1 MISVSKKCRRP
12 QKRAAHPI
20 NSVLVHNVRD
30 YGRDTCGLECF
41 HTAEFQIGRTSTSVR
56 PDLSPPPTP
65 AQYISNNLCASCS
78 STSTQPLTPLGM
90 WTVMSWGSSNKKIER
105 SAESNQS
112 MAVPLLL
119 YNIWGIK
126 KKICA
131 NAVSKRPPSSV
142 LKGHRLALVPAS
154 HSLKHL
160 SMAFLLSQLPT
171 LTVGM
176 ILRGWS
182 HWTKRFSS
190 RKLLCSLYG
199 IPVRKGRREPFF
211 QGCLFLFFSN
221 HWNRLYVAFSV

>member
-12 QKRAAHPI
+12 QQRAAHPI
-20 NSVLVHNVRD
+20 SSVLVHNARD

-56 PDLSPPPTP
+56 PDLSFPPI
-65 AQYISNNLCASCS
+65 QHCISNHLCASCS
-78 STSTQPLTPLGM
+78 ITSTQPLTPLGM

-126 KKICA
+126 KNICA
-131 NAVSKRPPSSV
+131 NAVSKWPPSSV

-199 IPVRKGRREPFF
+199 IPVRKGRREL
-211 QGCLFLFFSN
+211 LFS
-221 HWNRLYVAFSV
+221 RLSFLIS